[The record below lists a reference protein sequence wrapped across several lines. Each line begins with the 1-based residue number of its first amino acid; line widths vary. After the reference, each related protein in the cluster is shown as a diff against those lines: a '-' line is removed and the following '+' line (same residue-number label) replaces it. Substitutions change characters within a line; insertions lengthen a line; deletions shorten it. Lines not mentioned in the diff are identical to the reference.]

1 MDSQPFLSKLT
12 NELAQSPKIRQ
23 ELLRRLSSQIGRT
36 VITLFTSFRYPV
48 TLDSGDADL
57 LEEILHATNLHN
69 GLCLVLNSIG
79 GDSIAAERIVQTCR
93 VYAKEAFDVLVP
105 RRAKSAATLIALG
118 ADRIL
123 MGETSA
129 LGRIDPQVVIS
140 GSDGIESVMPAD
152 IITQSY
158 DDLMAKATCAEGRL
172 EPYLQQLSK
181 YDAREIERLRRS
193 VILAGDMAT
202 KLLKSRMLSKV
213 DRKLIRK
220 KIALFLEP
228 GLTKAHGRDIYYDDV
243 QKVGLNVELIK
254 HDSKI
259 WDTVSEIY
267 VRSSHCVS
275 STHCKLIE
283 SPDHHFSL
291 PWEDHKEIAT
301 PDSD

>member
-1 MDSQPFLSKLT
+1 MENEPFLAKLT
-12 NELAQSPKIRQ
+12 SELSQSPKIRQ
-23 ELLRRLSSQIGRT
+23 ELLRRLSDQIGRT

-57 LEEILHATNLHN
+57 LEEVLHATKLHN
-69 GLCLVLNSIG
+69 GLCLMLDSIG
-79 GDSIAAERIVQTCR
+79 GDSLAAERIVQTCR
-93 VYAKEAFDVLVP
+93 VYAKDSFDVLVP
-105 RRAKSAATLIALG
+105 RRAKSAATIIALG
-118 ADRIL
+118 ADRIF

-129 LGRIDPQVVIS
+129 LGRIDPQVVIN

-152 IITQSY
+152 IIIQSY
-158 DDLMAKATCAEGRL
+158 DDLMTRATRTEGRL

-193 VILAGDMAT
+193 VILAEDMAM
-202 KLLKSRMLSKV
+202 KLLKSRMLSATEK
-213 DRKLIRK
+213 KLIRK

-228 GLTKAHGRDIYYDDV
+228 ALTKAHGRDIFYDDV
-243 QKVGLNVELIK
+243 LKAGLNVELLK

-259 WDTVSEIY
+259 WNTVSEIY

-283 SPDHHFSL
+283 SSHHHFSL
-291 PWEDHKEIAT
+291 PWEGNKESAT
-301 PDSD
+301 PEAD

>member
-1 MDSQPFLSKLT
+1 MEKQPFLAKLT
-12 NELAQSPKIRQ
+12 NELSQSPKIRQ
-23 ELLRRLSSQIGRT
+23 ELLRKLSDQLGRT

-57 LEEILHATNLHN
+57 LEEVLHATKLHN
-69 GLCLVLNSIG
+69 GLCLMLNSIG
-79 GDSIAAERIVQTCR
+79 GDTIAAERIVQTCR
-93 VYAKEAFDVLVP
+93 VYAKGTFEVLVP
-105 RRAKSAATLIALG
+105 RRAKSAATIIALG

-152 IITQSY
+152 IIIQSY
-158 DDLMAKATCAEGRL
+158 DDLMTKATCADGRL
-172 EPYLQQLSK
+172 EPYIQQLSK

-193 VILAGDMAT
+193 VILAEDMAI
-202 KLLKSRMLSKV
+202 KLLKSRMLTKV
-213 DRKLIRK
+213 KRDLIKK

-228 GLTKAHGRDIYYDDV
+228 SMTKAHGRDIYYHDV
-243 QKVGLNVELIK
+243 QQIGLNVDLIK

-291 PWEDHKEIAT
+291 PWEDHKENTI
-301 PDSD
+301 PESE